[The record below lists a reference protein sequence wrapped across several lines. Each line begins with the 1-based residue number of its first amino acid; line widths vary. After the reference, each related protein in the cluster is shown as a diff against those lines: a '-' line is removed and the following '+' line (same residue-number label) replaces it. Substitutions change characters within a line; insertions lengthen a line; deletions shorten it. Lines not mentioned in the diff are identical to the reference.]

1 VTDLVGRSALVTGGA
16 SGIGRAIVEALER
29 EGAAVEVLDLT
40 TGFDVADPTAWEGV
54 GRVDVACLNAGVIT
68 GERDV
73 ARLSDDQYRRALGA
87 NVDGVVLGTRR
98 MAQVMDAGGAI
109 VVTASLAGLA
119 PIAADPIYGL
129 TKHAVVGFVRSVAP
143 QLEERGILINA
154 ICPAWADTALLPPDQ
169 KALFTDTDYPLLT
182 PSEIANA
189 VVVAARSETTGQAW
203 VIQPG
208 REPLE
213 FRFPNVPG
221 PRDPRAAGRLPP
233 LS

>member
-1 VTDLVGRSALVTGGA
+1 MSELAGSTALVTGGA
-16 SGIGRAIVEALER
+16 SGIGRAIVGALER

-40 TGFDVADPTAWEGV
+40 TGFDVADPQAWERV

-68 GERDV
+68 GERYV
-73 ARLSDDQYRRALGA
+73 AALTDEQYRRALRA

-109 VVTASLAGLA
+109 VVTASLAGLT
-119 PIAADPIYGL
+119 PIAADPVYGL

-143 QLEERGILINA
+143 QLEERGIRINA

-169 KALFTDTDYPLLT
+169 KALFSDSDYPLLST
-182 PSEIANA
+182 LEIADA
-189 VVVAARSETTGQAW
+189 ALLAARSEETGQAW
-203 VIQPG
+203 VLQPG
-208 REPLE
+208 REPLQ

-221 PRDPRAAGRLPP
+221 PRDPRAEGKRPP